1 MPSDDQPT
9 QPHERKFGSQFYQKP
24 DSFLNQGPSDWL
36 SHPEKTI
43 TQATMMASIAHEV
56 VSQAALAHEANP
68 EEAAQLGLPTPD
80 ELVSSQGSEVVHQS
94 TEAINILGNLHVEGA
109 NSLEEQVG
117 RIDEVK
123 TARDLGLQGA
133 AQWWAGNIVGD
144 GGGGHAPRVDLQ
156 GDELETGWTEITPD
170 PNINDP
176 NAEFDPYL
184 SYPDT
189 DFLGLLEFEGKHG
202 PPGADKNA
210 DPKRFIGH
218 MIAPMSDLTFGPED
232 FEDN

>member
-1 MPSDDQPT
+1 MPSEDQPT

-24 DSFLNQGPSDWL
+24 DFFLNQEHTDWM

-43 TQATMMASIAHEV
+43 THATMMASLAHGV
-56 VSQAALAHEANP
+56 LTQTALAHETMP
-68 EEAAQLGLPTPD
+68 EEHARRGLPTPD
-80 ELVSSQGSEVVHQS
+80 ELATSQGAEAIVQS
-94 TEAINILGNLHVEGA
+94 TEAINLLANQHVEGA
-109 NSLEEQVG
+109 NSPEEHVG

-133 AQWWAGNIVGD
+133 AQWWAGNIGG
-144 GGGGHAPRVDLQ
+144 GGGGHAPRVDLA

-189 DFLGLLEFEGKHG
+189 DLAGVLEFAGKHG
-202 PPGADKNA
+202 PSGAST
-210 DPKRFIGH
+210 DPNRY
-218 MIAPMSDLTFGPED
+218 IASMLEPMSSMPFGPED

>member
-1 MPSDDQPT
+1 M
-9 QPHERKFGSQFYQKP
+9 
-24 DSFLNQGPSDWL
+24 NQDHTEWVA
-36 SHPEKTI
+36 HPEKTI
-43 TQATMMASIAHEV
+43 TQATMMASLAHAVISAADASHEV
-56 VSQAALAHEANP
+56 LP
-68 EEAAQLGLPTPD
+68 EESARWGLPTPD
-80 ELVSSQGSEVVHQS
+80 ELVTSQGAEAVHQS
-94 TEAINILGNLHVEGA
+94 MEAINILGNQHVEGA
-109 NSLEEQVG
+109 NSPEEHAG

-123 TARDLGLQGA
+123 AARDLGLQGA

-144 GGGGHAPRVDLQ
+144 GGGGHAPREDLG

-189 DFLGLLEFEGKHG
+189 DLAGVGRFHRLHGLPGGTTNPKLFIASMLE
-202 PPGADKNA
+202 
-210 DPKRFIGH
+210 
-218 MIAPMSDLTFGPED
+218 PMSSMPLNPED